1 MNLVLLILILLI
13 LFMKYTI
20 GDYYYCCQ
28 YENKL
33 KFTGQIIEITKNH
46 VTLHYLNEED
56 DSKHYNYSIG
66 LFKSCFLKVNLK
78 FIMDAILEELDKL

>member
-1 MNLVLLILILLI
+1 MNLVLQIPILLI

-28 YENKL
+28 YENKV
-33 KFTGQIIEITKNH
+33 KFIGQIVDITETC

-56 DSKHYNYSIG
+56 DSKHYNYSID

-78 FIMDAILEELDKL
+78 FIMNGILEELDKL